1 MRTSNEFDRISTPEE
16 LHQVLAVLSDL
27 APAWTFSPDLQF
39 DAQVGAVDEDV
50 CVDDPADEISVVE
63 SLLDKPYFKN

>member
-27 APAWTFSPDLQF
+27 APAWTFSADLQF
-39 DAQVGAVDEDV
+39 DAQVAALDQDV
-50 CVDDPADEISVVE
+50 CVEDSADEISVVE
-63 SLLDKPYFKN
+63 SFLDKPYFKN